1 MDGQAHLYASQYG
14 APSNPQPRTGSRG
27 RGRDRTQVIL
37 FSALGYLM
45 GLLWLITTTQV
56 ELMSWSA
63 FRRIKDRQIFGKT
76 ATGEVDVEWNR
87 GEEDGEQ

>member
-1 MDGQAHLYASQYG
+1 
-14 APSNPQPRTGSRG
+14 
-27 RGRDRTQVIL
+27 
-37 FSALGYLM
+37 M

-63 FRRIKDRQIFGKT
+63 FRRIKERQIFGKT
-76 ATGEVDVEWNR
+76 ATGEVGVEWNR